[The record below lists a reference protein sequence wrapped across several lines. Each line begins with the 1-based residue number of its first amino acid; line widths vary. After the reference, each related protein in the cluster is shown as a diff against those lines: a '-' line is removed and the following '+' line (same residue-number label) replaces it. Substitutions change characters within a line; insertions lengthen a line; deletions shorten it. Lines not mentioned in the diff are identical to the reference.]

1 MFCLFGIS
9 LVFYCLS
16 DTFVYLSLEKVEL
29 SWGKRTFCS
38 GL

>member
-16 DTFVYLSLEKVEL
+16 DIFVYLSLEKVEL